1 MPIGQVVFILDW
13 ASECQCD
20 AGPSV
25 SGHLRMSLES
35 LLGSGKMFYDVVV
48 HLESVRRKAEEV
60 AEELGLKKV
69 LTNC

>member
-1 MPIGQVVFILDW
+1 
-13 ASECQCD
+13 
-20 AGPSV
+20 
-25 SGHLRMSLES
+25 MSLES